1 PSVSYST
8 NNITNRTSDLHHV
21 TNISYEGYQFF
32 VFSHESP
39 MVRAYLDVVR
49 DTVCGLAL
57 RTRERAYSF
66 DSQVRPMVIS
76 QRIKGLDWP
85 LTGIT
90 MVGQRRLINIEWAIR
105 FVIAN
110 DVMGDFIECGVWRG
124 GSSVF
129 ARAILKALNN
139 NDRHVWVADSF
150 QGLPKARTPN
160 DHDHWSKMEYLKRR
174 LINIEWAI
182 RFVIANNVM
191 GDFIE
196 CGVWRGG
203 SSVFARAILKALNN
217 NDRHVW
223 LADSFQGLPKA
234 RTPNDHDHWSKME
247 YLKVSLEEVQTNFR
261 SFNLLDDRV
270 HFCKG
275 YFVDSLPRCNVSRI
289 AVFRMDGDMYESTMD
304 QLFNLYSKLQIG
316 GVIIID
322 DYTISDCFRAIVDFR
337 KWHNITEE
345 ILSIP
350 GDVAG
355 RCWIKRKSIQLQMEQ
370 YLRLLPTTK
379 S

>member
-1 PSVSYST
+1 MALSFIHGIAVGIIFTFIALFTKFYRLTPFVSYST
-8 NNITNRTSDLHHV
+8 NNITNRTSDLRHV

-49 DTVCGLAL
+49 DTVCGLTL
-57 RTRERAYSF
+57 RTRERAYSS
-66 DSQVRPMVIS
+66 DSQARPMDIG

-129 ARAILKALNN
+129 ARAILKAL
-139 NDRHVWVADSF
+139 D
-150 QGLPKARTPN
+150 
-160 DHDHWSKMEYLKRR
+160 
-174 LINIEWAI
+174 
-182 RFVIANNVM
+182 
-191 GDFIE
+191 
-196 CGVWRGG
+196 
-203 SSVFARAILKALNN
+203 N

-234 RTPNDHDHWSKME
+234 RTTNDNDNWSKME

-379 S
+379 SESEY

>member
-57 RTRERAYSF
+57 RTQERTYGF
-66 DSQVRPMVIS
+66 DSKVRPMIIS
-76 QRIKGLDWP
+76 ERIKGSDWP

-110 DVMGDFIECGVWRG
+110 D
-124 GSSVF
+124 
-129 ARAILKALNN
+129 
-139 NDRHVWVADSF
+139 
-150 QGLPKARTPN
+150 
-160 DHDHWSKMEYLKRR
+160 
-174 LINIEWAI
+174 
-182 RFVIANNVM
+182 VM

-289 AVFRMDGDMYESTMD
+289 AVFRMDGDISVALLSSMII
-304 QLFNLYSKLQIG
+304 QFQIA
-316 GVIIID
+316 
-322 DYTISDCFRAIVDFR
+322 F
-337 KWHNITEE
+337 E
-345 ILSIP
+345 L
-350 GDVAG
+350 
-355 RCWIKRKSIQLQMEQ
+355 
-370 YLRLLPTTK
+370 
-379 S
+379 